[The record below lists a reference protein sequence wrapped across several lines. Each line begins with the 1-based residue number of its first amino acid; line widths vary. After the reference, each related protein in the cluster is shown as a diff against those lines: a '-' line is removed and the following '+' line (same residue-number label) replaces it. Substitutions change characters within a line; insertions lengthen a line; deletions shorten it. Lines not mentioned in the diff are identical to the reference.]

1 MSNVIG
7 AFGWLVPW
15 FLIVSVGTLAAMLI
29 CRHFFTRP
37 EKRNLGSF
45 LGFWLLVCWYV
56 GVAMTTIIPVS
67 GSVPI
72 VFEGEEVL
80 GYSLIPFDGW
90 IDHYGLNTVAVRE
103 SILNVILFIPGMIL
117 TLRFTRMNAKSA
129 FLTVIGFGVLIEI
142 IQLLTGWGRVLTITD
157 IIMYSAGAVAGWGLY
172 ALLLRPRMKPAVE
185 PIPREP
191 VA

>member
-1 MSNVIG
+1 
-7 AFGWLVPW
+7 
-15 FLIVSVGTLAAMLI
+15 MLI